1 MEADD
6 GQGRQAHPVHRHRG
20 RLSTFAA
27 TAFTTRFH
35 NNDSKELDDAMTI
48 SISRRALVAGGAALA
63 LGPGLLRSARADNG
77 VTDGLIRIGQSAVF
91 SGPAKD
97 FGVDYRAG
105 IKLYFDRVNKSGGV
119 NGRKIELVSYD
130 DAYDPAK
137 TAVNTAK
144 LIDED
149 KVFALAGFVATGNL
163 AAAMPLAEKAGVP
176 MFAPLV
182 GTSSFRA
189 KVNRLLFHVRAG
201 YDVELR
207 KIISHLSTISLSS
220 IAVVYQ
226 DSAFGKSNLATC
238 EQLAADYK
246 VQVVKTLPLAI
257 TAEDAKQV
265 VASLAE
271 AKPGAVVMIMAG
283 RMVEVFIRDYRA
295 NGGAAPLY
303 TLSVGITDAP
313 GSAKRLDGK
322 LAGLVTA
329 SIVPPPEALRVPI
342 VADYQRDR
350 AEFGEKIDGYTT
362 LEGYIASRV
371 MVEGLRRGGKTLTRD
386 SFIAGLE
393 SIGNTRFGDFPVE
406 YSAKNHN
413 GSTFVDLEM
422 YTRDGH
428 LRR

>member
-1 MEADD
+1 MK
-6 GQGRQAHPVHRHRG
+6 
-20 RLSTFAA
+20 LSIT
-27 TAFTTRFH
+27 
-35 NNDSKELDDAMTI
+35 
-48 SISRRALVAGGAALA
+48 RRAMVAGGAALA
-63 LGPGLLRSARADNG
+63 LGPGLLRTARADNG
-77 VTDGLIRIGQSAVF
+77 VSDTTIRIGQSAVF

-97 FGVDYRAG
+97 FGIDYRAG

-119 NGRKIELVSYD
+119 NGRKIELVTYD

-149 KVFALAGFVATGNL
+149 KVFALTGYVATGNL

-182 GTSSFRA
+182 GTTSFRT
-189 KVNRLLFHVRAG
+189 KVNRYLFHVRAG
-201 YDVELR
+201 YDLELR
-207 KIISHLSTISLSS
+207 KIISHLSTIGIQS

-238 EQLAADYK
+238 EELAADYK
-246 VQVVKTLPLAI
+246 VKVLKTFPLAI
-257 TAEDAKQV
+257 TAEDARQV
-265 VASLAE
+265 VSGLAE

-283 RMVEVFIRDYRA
+283 RMVEVFMRDYRA
-295 NGGAAPLY
+295 NAVGASLY
-303 TLSVGITDAP
+303 TLSVGITDAA
-313 GSAKRLDGK
+313 GSAKRLEGK

-329 SIVPPPEALRVPI
+329 SIVPPPQALRVPI

-350 AEFGEKIDGYTT
+350 AEFGEKIDSYTA
-362 LEGYIASRV
+362 LEGYIAARV
-371 MVEGLRRGGKTLTRD
+371 MVEGLRRAGKALTRD
-386 SFIAGLE
+386 GFIAGLE
-393 SIGNTRFGDFPVE
+393 SIGSTRFGDFPIE

-413 GSTFVDLEM
+413 GSTFVDLEI
-422 YTRDGH
+422 YARDGQ

>member
-1 MEADD
+1 M
-6 GQGRQAHPVHRHRG
+6 
-20 RLSTFAA
+20 
-27 TAFTTRFH
+27 
-35 NNDSKELDDAMTI
+35 
-48 SISRRALVAGGAALA
+48 VAGSAAMA
-63 LGPGLLRSARADNG
+63 LGPGLLRSARAENG
-77 VTDGLIRIGQSAVF
+77 VTDTTIRIGQSAVF

-105 IKLYFDRVNKSGGV
+105 IKLHFDRVNKSGGV
-119 NGRKIELVSYD
+119 NGRKIELVTYD

-137 TAVNTAK
+137 TAINTAK

-149 KVFALAGFVATGNL
+149 KVFALTGFVATGNL

-182 GTSSFRA
+182 GTTSFRT

-201 YDVELR
+201 YDLELR
-207 KIISHLSTISLSS
+207 KIISHLSTIGISS
-220 IAVVYQ
+220 IAVVFQ
-226 DSAFGKSNLATC
+226 DSPFGKSNLATC
-238 EQLAADYK
+238 EQLAAEHK

-265 VASLAE
+265 AAGLAD

-283 RMVEVFIRDYRA
+283 RMVEIFIRDYRA
-295 NGGAAPLY
+295 NGVGAPLY
-303 TLSVGITDAP
+303 TLSVGITDAA

-329 SIVPPPEALRVPI
+329 SIVPPPQAQRVPI
-342 VADYQRDR
+342 VGDYQRDR
-350 AEFGEKIDGYTT
+350 AEFGEKIDSYTA
-362 LEGYIASRV
+362 LEGYIVGRV
-371 MVEGLRRGGKTLTRD
+371 MTEGLRRAGKTLTRD

-393 SIGNTRFGDFPVE
+393 SIGSTRFGDFPID

-422 YTRDGH
+422 YTRDGQ

>member
-1 MEADD
+1 M
-6 GQGRQAHPVHRHRG
+6 
-20 RLSTFAA
+20 L
-27 TAFTTRFH
+27 
-35 NNDSKELDDAMTI
+35 
-48 SISRRALVAGGAALA
+48 AGSAALA
-63 LGPGLLRSARADNG
+63 LGPGLLRTARADNG
-77 VTDGLIRIGQSAVF
+77 VSDTTIRIGQSAVF

-105 IKLYFDRVNKSGGV
+105 IKLYFDRVNKAGGV
-119 NGRKIELVSYD
+119 NGRKIELITYD

-149 KVFALAGFVATGNL
+149 KVFALTGYVATGNL

-182 GTSSFRA
+182 GTSSFRT
-189 KVNRLLFHVRAG
+189 KTNRYLFHVRAG
-201 YDVELR
+201 YDLELR
-207 KIISHLSTISLSS
+207 KIISHLSTIGIQS

-226 DSAFGKSNLATC
+226 DSAFGKSNLVTC
-238 EQLAADYK
+238 EELAADYK
-246 VQVVKTLPLAI
+246 VKVLKTFPLAI
-257 TAEDAKQV
+257 AAEDAKTV
-265 VASLAE
+265 VAGLAE

-283 RMVEVFIRDYRA
+283 RMVEVFMRDYRA
-295 NGGAAPLY
+295 SAGGAPLY
-303 TLSVGITDAP
+303 TLSVGITDAA

-329 SIVPPPEALRVPI
+329 SIVPPPQALRVPI

-350 AEFGEKIDGYTT
+350 AEFGEKIDSYTA
-362 LEGYIASRV
+362 LEGYIVARV
-371 MVEGLRRGGKTLTRD
+371 MVEGLRRAGKALTRD
-386 SFIAGLE
+386 GFIAGLE
-393 SIGNTRFGDFPVE
+393 SIGSTRFGDFPVE

-422 YTRDGH
+422 YTRDGQ

>member
-1 MEADD
+1 M
-6 GQGRQAHPVHRHRG
+6 
-20 RLSTFAA
+20 
-27 TAFTTRFH
+27 
-35 NNDSKELDDAMTI
+35 
-48 SISRRALVAGGAALA
+48 VAGGAALA
-63 LGPGLLRSARADNG
+63 LGPGLLRPARADNG
-77 VTDGLIRIGQSAVF
+77 VTDTAIRIGQSAVF

-105 IKLYFDRVNKSGGV
+105 IQLYFDRVNKSGGIH
-119 NGRKIELVSYD
+119 GRKIELVTYD
-130 DAYDPAK
+130 DAYEPAK

-149 KVFALAGFVATGNL
+149 KVFALTGYVATGNL

-182 GTSSFRA
+182 GTTSFRT
-189 KVNRLLFHVRAG
+189 KTNRYLFHVRAG
-201 YDVELR
+201 YDLELR
-207 KIISHLSTISLSS
+207 KIISHLSTLGIQS

-238 EQLAADYK
+238 EQLAAEYK
-246 VQVVKTLPLAI
+246 VKVVQTLPMAI
-257 TAEDAKQV
+257 AAEDAKQV
-265 VASLAE
+265 IGGLAE
-271 AKPGAVVMIMAG
+271 GRPGAVVMIMAG
-283 RMVEVFIRDYRA
+283 RMTEVFIRDYRA
-295 NGGAAPLY
+295 SGAAAPLY
-303 TLSVGITDAP
+303 TLSVGITDAA
-313 GSAKRLDGK
+313 GSAKRLEGK

-329 SIVPPPEALRVPI
+329 SIVPPPGAQRVPI

-350 AEFGEKIDGYTT
+350 AEFGQKIDSYTA
-362 LEGYIASRV
+362 LEGYIVARV
-371 MVEGLRRGGKTLTRD
+371 MAEGLRRAGKALTRD

-393 SIGNTRFGDFPVE
+393 SIGSTRFGDFPVD

-422 YTRDGH
+422 YTRDGQ

>member
-1 MEADD
+1 MK
-6 GQGRQAHPVHRHRG
+6 
-20 RLSTFAA
+20 L
-27 TAFTTRFH
+27 
-35 NNDSKELDDAMTI
+35 
-48 SISRRALVAGGAALA
+48 SISRRTLVAGGAALA
-63 LGPGLLRSARADNG
+63 LGPGLLRPARADNG
-77 VTDGLIRIGQSAVF
+77 VTDSTIRIGQSAVF

-105 IKLYFDRVNKSGGV
+105 IQLYFDRVNKSGGIH
-119 NGRKIELVSYD
+119 GRKIELVTYD
-130 DAYDPAK
+130 DAYEPAK
-137 TAVNTAK
+137 TAVNTGK

-149 KVFALAGFVATGNL
+149 KVFALTGYVATGNL

-182 GTSSFRA
+182 GTTSFRT
-189 KVNRLLFHVRAG
+189 KTNRYLFHVRAG
-201 YDVELR
+201 YDLELR
-207 KIISHLSTISLSS
+207 KIISHLSTLGIQS

-238 EQLAADYK
+238 EQLAAEYK
-246 VQVVKTLPLAI
+246 VKVVQTLPMAI
-257 TAEDAKQV
+257 AAEDAKQV
-265 VASLAE
+265 IGGLAE
-271 AKPGAVVMIMAG
+271 GRPGAVVMIMAG
-283 RMVEVFIRDYRA
+283 RMTEVFIRDYRA
-295 NGGAAPLY
+295 SGAAAPLY
-303 TLSVGITDAP
+303 TLSVGITDAA

-329 SIVPPPEALRVPI
+329 SIVPPPGAQRVPI

-350 AEFGEKIDGYTT
+350 AEFGQKIDSYTA
-362 LEGYIASRV
+362 LEGYIVARV
-371 MVEGLRRGGKTLTRD
+371 MAEGLRRAGKALTRD

-393 SIGNTRFGDFPVE
+393 SIGSTRFGDFPVD

-422 YTRDGH
+422 YTRDGQ

>member
-1 MEADD
+1 MK
-6 GQGRQAHPVHRHRG
+6 
-20 RLSTFAA
+20 L
-27 TAFTTRFH
+27 
-35 NNDSKELDDAMTI
+35 
-48 SISRRALVAGGAALA
+48 SISRRAMVAGSAAVA
-63 LGPGLLRSARADNG
+63 LGPGLLRSARAENG
-77 VTDGLIRIGQSAVF
+77 VTDTTIRIGQSAVF

-105 IKLYFDRVNKSGGV
+105 IKLHFDRVNKSGGV
-119 NGRKIELVSYD
+119 NGRKIELVTYD

-137 TAVNTAK
+137 TAINTAK

-149 KVFALAGFVATGNL
+149 KVFALTGFVATGNL

-182 GTSSFRA
+182 GTTSFRT

-201 YDVELR
+201 YDLELR
-207 KIISHLSTISLSS
+207 KIISHLSTIGISS
-220 IAVVYQ
+220 IAVVFQ
-226 DSAFGKSNLATC
+226 DSPFGKSNLATC
-238 EQLAADYK
+238 EQLAAEHK

-265 VASLAE
+265 AAGLAD

-283 RMVEVFIRDYRA
+283 RMVEIFIRDYRA
-295 NGGAAPLY
+295 NGVGAPLY
-303 TLSVGITDAP
+303 TLSVGITDAA

-329 SIVPPPEALRVPI
+329 SIVPPPQAQRVPI
-342 VADYQRDR
+342 VGDYQRDR
-350 AEFGEKIDGYTT
+350 AEFGEKIDSYTA
-362 LEGYIASRV
+362 LEGYIVGRV
-371 MVEGLRRGGKTLTRD
+371 MTEGLRRAGKTLTRD

-393 SIGNTRFGDFPVE
+393 SIGSTRFGDFPID

-422 YTRDGH
+422 YTRDGQ

>member
-1 MEADD
+1 M
-6 GQGRQAHPVHRHRG
+6 
-20 RLSTFAA
+20 
-27 TAFTTRFH
+27 
-35 NNDSKELDDAMTI
+35 
-48 SISRRALVAGGAALA
+48 VAGGAALA
-63 LGPGLLRSARADNG
+63 LGPGLLRPARADNG
-77 VTDGLIRIGQSAVF
+77 VTDSTIRIGQSAVF

-105 IKLYFDRVNKSGGV
+105 IQLYFDRVNKSGGIH
-119 NGRKIELVSYD
+119 GRKIELVTYD
-130 DAYDPAK
+130 DAYEPAK

-149 KVFALAGFVATGNL
+149 KVFALTGYVATGNL

-182 GTSSFRA
+182 GTTSFRT
-189 KVNRLLFHVRAG
+189 KTNRYLFHVRAG
-201 YDVELR
+201 YDLELR
-207 KIISHLSTISLSS
+207 KIISHLSTLGIQS

-238 EQLAADYK
+238 EQLAAEYK
-246 VQVVKTLPLAI
+246 VKVVQTLPMAI
-257 TAEDAKQV
+257 AAEDAKQV
-265 VASLAE
+265 IGGLAE
-271 AKPGAVVMIMAG
+271 GRPGAVVMIMAG
-283 RMVEVFIRDYRA
+283 RMTEVFIRDYRA
-295 NGGAAPLY
+295 SGAAAPLY
-303 TLSVGITDAP
+303 TLSVGITDAA
-313 GSAKRLDGK
+313 GSAKRLEGK

-329 SIVPPPEALRVPI
+329 SIVPPPGAQRVPI

-350 AEFGEKIDGYTT
+350 AEFGQKIDSYTA
-362 LEGYIASRV
+362 LEGYIVARV
-371 MVEGLRRGGKTLTRD
+371 MAEGLRRAGKALTRD

-393 SIGNTRFGDFPVE
+393 SIGSTRFGDFPVD

-422 YTRDGH
+422 YTRDGQ

>member
-1 MEADD
+1 MK
-6 GQGRQAHPVHRHRG
+6 
-20 RLSTFAA
+20 L
-27 TAFTTRFH
+27 
-35 NNDSKELDDAMTI
+35 
-48 SISRRALVAGGAALA
+48 SISRRTLVAGGAALA
-63 LGPGLLRSARADNG
+63 LGPGLLRPARADNG
-77 VTDGLIRIGQSAVF
+77 VTDTTIRIGQSAVF

-105 IKLYFDRVNKSGGV
+105 IQLYFDRVNKSGGV
-119 NGRKIELVSYD
+119 HGRKIELVTYD
-130 DAYDPAK
+130 DAYEPAK

-149 KVFALAGFVATGNL
+149 KVFALTGYVATGNL

-182 GTSSFRA
+182 GTTSFRT
-189 KVNRLLFHVRAG
+189 KTNRYLFHVRAG
-201 YDVELR
+201 YDLELR
-207 KIISHLSTISLSS
+207 KIISHLSTLGIQS

-238 EQLAADYK
+238 EQLAAEYK
-246 VQVVKTLPLAI
+246 VKVVQTLPIAI
-257 TAEDAKQV
+257 AAEDAKQV
-265 VASLAE
+265 VGGLAE
-271 AKPGAVVMIMAG
+271 GRPGAVVMIMAG
-283 RMVEVFIRDYRA
+283 RMTEVFIRDYRA
-295 NGGAAPLY
+295 SGAAAPLY
-303 TLSVGITDAP
+303 TLSVGITDAA

-329 SIVPPPEALRVPI
+329 SIVPPPGALRVPI

-350 AEFGEKIDGYTT
+350 AEFGQKIDSYTA
-362 LEGYIASRV
+362 LEGYIVARV
-371 MVEGLRRGGKTLTRD
+371 MTEGLRRAGKALTRD

-393 SIGNTRFGDFPVE
+393 SIGSTRFGDFPVD

-422 YTRDGH
+422 YTRDGQ

>member
-1 MEADD
+1 M
-6 GQGRQAHPVHRHRG
+6 
-20 RLSTFAA
+20 
-27 TAFTTRFH
+27 
-35 NNDSKELDDAMTI
+35 
-48 SISRRALVAGGAALA
+48 VAGGAALA
-63 LGPGLLRSARADNG
+63 LGPGLLRPARADNG
-77 VTDGLIRIGQSAVF
+77 VTDSTIRIGQSAVF

-105 IKLYFDRVNKSGGV
+105 IQLYFDRVNKSGGIH
-119 NGRKIELVSYD
+119 GRKIELVTYD
-130 DAYDPAK
+130 DAYEPAK

-149 KVFALAGFVATGNL
+149 KVFALTGYVATGNL

-182 GTSSFRA
+182 GTTSFRT
-189 KVNRLLFHVRAG
+189 KTNRYLFHVRAG
-201 YDVELR
+201 YDLELR
-207 KIISHLSTISLSS
+207 KIISHLSTLGIQS

-238 EQLAADYK
+238 EQLAAEYK
-246 VQVVKTLPLAI
+246 VKVVQTLPMAI
-257 TAEDAKQV
+257 AAEDAKQV
-265 VASLAE
+265 IGGLAE
-271 AKPGAVVMIMAG
+271 GRPGAVVMIMAG
-283 RMVEVFIRDYRA
+283 RMTEVFIRDYRA
-295 NGGAAPLY
+295 SGAAAPLY
-303 TLSVGITDAP
+303 TLSVGITDAA
-313 GSAKRLDGK
+313 GSAKRLEGK

-329 SIVPPPEALRVPI
+329 SIVPPPGAQRVPI

-350 AEFGEKIDGYTT
+350 AEFGGQKIDSYTA
-362 LEGYIASRV
+362 LEGYIVARV
-371 MVEGLRRGGKTLTRD
+371 MAEGLRRAGKALTRD

-393 SIGNTRFGDFPVE
+393 SIGSTRFGDFPVD

-422 YTRDGH
+422 YTRDGQ

>member
-1 MEADD
+1 
-6 GQGRQAHPVHRHRG
+6 
-20 RLSTFAA
+20 
-27 TAFTTRFH
+27 
-35 NNDSKELDDAMTI
+35 MTI
-48 SISRRALVAGGAALA
+48 PISRRALVAGGAALA

-97 FGVDYRAG
+97 FGIDYRAG
-105 IKLYFDRVNKSGGV
+105 IKLYFDRVNKSGGI
-119 NGRKIELVSYD
+119 NGRKLELVSYD

-137 TAVNTAK
+137 TAANTAK

-189 KVNRLLFHVRAG
+189 KVNRL
-201 YDVELR
+201 
-207 KIISHLSTISLSS
+207 TISLSS

-246 VQVVKTLPLAI
+246 VQVVKALPLAI
-257 TAEDAKQV
+257 AAEDAKQV

-271 AKPGAVVMIMAG
+271 AKPGAVLMIMAG
-283 RMVEVFIRDYRA
+283 RMVEVFMRDYRA

-303 TLSVGITDAP
+303 TLSVGITDAA
-313 GSAKRLDGK
+313 GSAKRLEGK

-329 SIVPPPEALRVPI
+329 SIVPPPQALRVPI

-371 MVEGLRRGGKTLTRD
+371 MVEGLRRAGKALTRD

-393 SIGNTRFGDFPVE
+393 SIGNARFGDFPVE

-422 YTRDGH
+422 YTRDGQ

>member
-1 MEADD
+1 MK
-6 GQGRQAHPVHRHRG
+6 
-20 RLSTFAA
+20 L
-27 TAFTTRFH
+27 
-35 NNDSKELDDAMTI
+35 
-48 SISRRALVAGGAALA
+48 SISRRTLVAGGAALA
-63 LGPGLLRSARADNG
+63 LGPGLLRPARADNG
-77 VTDGLIRIGQSAVF
+77 VTDTTIRIGQSAVF

-105 IKLYFDRVNKSGGV
+105 IQLYFDRVNKSGGIH
-119 NGRKIELVSYD
+119 GRKIELVTYD
-130 DAYDPAK
+130 DAYEPAK

-149 KVFALAGFVATGNL
+149 KVFALTGYVATGNL

-182 GTSSFRA
+182 GTTSFRT
-189 KVNRLLFHVRAG
+189 KTNRYLFHVRAG
-201 YDVELR
+201 YDLELR
-207 KIISHLSTISLSS
+207 KIISHLSTLGIQS

-238 EQLAADYK
+238 EQLAAEYK
-246 VQVVKTLPLAI
+246 VKVVQTLPMAI
-257 TAEDAKQV
+257 AAEDAKQV
-265 VASLAE
+265 IGGLAE
-271 AKPGAVVMIMAG
+271 GRPGAVVMIMAG
-283 RMVEVFIRDYRA
+283 RMTEVFIRDYRA
-295 NGGAAPLY
+295 SGAAAPLY
-303 TLSVGITDAP
+303 TLSVGITDAA
-313 GSAKRLDGK
+313 GSAKRLEGK

-329 SIVPPPEALRVPI
+329 SIVPPPGAQRVPI

-350 AEFGEKIDGYTT
+350 AEFGQKIDSYTA
-362 LEGYIASRV
+362 LEGYIVARV
-371 MVEGLRRGGKTLTRD
+371 MAEGLRRAGKALTRD

-393 SIGNTRFGDFPVE
+393 SIGSTRFGDFPVD

-422 YTRDGH
+422 YTRDGQ

>member
-1 MEADD
+1 M
-6 GQGRQAHPVHRHRG
+6 
-20 RLSTFAA
+20 
-27 TAFTTRFH
+27 
-35 NNDSKELDDAMTI
+35 
-48 SISRRALVAGGAALA
+48 VAGSAAMA
-63 LGPGLLRSARADNG
+63 LGPGLLRSARAENG
-77 VTDGLIRIGQSAVF
+77 VTDTTIRIGQSAVF

-105 IKLYFDRVNKSGGV
+105 IKLHFDRVNKSGGV
-119 NGRKIELVSYD
+119 NGRKIELVTYD

-137 TAVNTAK
+137 TAINTAK

-149 KVFALAGFVATGNL
+149 KVFALTGFVATGNL

-182 GTSSFRA
+182 GTTSFRT
-189 KVNRLLFHVRAG
+189 KVNHLLFHVRAG
-201 YDVELR
+201 YDLELR
-207 KIISHLSTISLSS
+207 KIISHLSTIGISS
-220 IAVVYQ
+220 IAVVFQ
-226 DSAFGKSNLATC
+226 DSPFGKSNLATC
-238 EQLAADYK
+238 EQLAAEHK

-265 VASLAE
+265 AAGLAD

-283 RMVEVFIRDYRA
+283 RMVEIFIRDYRA
-295 NGGAAPLY
+295 NGVGAPLY
-303 TLSVGITDAP
+303 TLSVGITDAA

-329 SIVPPPEALRVPI
+329 SIVPPPQAQRVPI
-342 VADYQRDR
+342 VGDYQRDR
-350 AEFGEKIDGYTT
+350 AEFGEKIDSYTA
-362 LEGYIASRV
+362 LEGYIVGRV
-371 MVEGLRRGGKTLTRD
+371 MTEGLRRAGKTLTRD

-393 SIGNTRFGDFPVE
+393 SIGSTRFGDFPID

-422 YTRDGH
+422 YTRDGQ

>member
-1 MEADD
+1 MK
-6 GQGRQAHPVHRHRG
+6 
-20 RLSTFAA
+20 L
-27 TAFTTRFH
+27 
-35 NNDSKELDDAMTI
+35 
-48 SISRRALVAGGAALA
+48 SISRRTLVAGGAALA
-63 LGPGLLRSARADNG
+63 LGPGLLRPARADNG
-77 VTDGLIRIGQSAVF
+77 VTDSTIRIGQSAVF

-105 IKLYFDRVNKSGGV
+105 IQLYFDRVNKSGGIH
-119 NGRKIELVSYD
+119 GRKIELVTYD
-130 DAYDPAK
+130 DAYEPAK

-149 KVFALAGFVATGNL
+149 KVFALTGYVATGNL

-182 GTSSFRA
+182 GTTSFRT
-189 KVNRLLFHVRAG
+189 KTNRYLFHVRAG
-201 YDVELR
+201 YDLELR
-207 KIISHLSTISLSS
+207 KIISHLSTLGIQS

-238 EQLAADYK
+238 EQLAAEYK
-246 VQVVKTLPLAI
+246 VKVVQTLPMAI
-257 TAEDAKQV
+257 AAEDAKQV
-265 VASLAE
+265 IGGLAE
-271 AKPGAVVMIMAG
+271 GRPGAVVMIMAG
-283 RMVEVFIRDYRA
+283 RMTEVFIRDYRA
-295 NGGAAPLY
+295 SGAAAPLY
-303 TLSVGITDAP
+303 TLSVGITDAA

-329 SIVPPPEALRVPI
+329 SIVPPPGAQRVPI

-350 AEFGEKIDGYTT
+350 AEFGQKIDSYTA
-362 LEGYIASRV
+362 LEGYIVARV
-371 MVEGLRRGGKTLTRD
+371 MAEGLRRAGKALTRD

-393 SIGNTRFGDFPVE
+393 SIGSTRFGDFPVD

-422 YTRDGH
+422 YTRDGQ

>member
-1 MEADD
+1 MK
-6 GQGRQAHPVHRHRG
+6 
-20 RLSTFAA
+20 L
-27 TAFTTRFH
+27 
-35 NNDSKELDDAMTI
+35 
-48 SISRRALVAGGAALA
+48 SISRRTLVAGGAALA
-63 LGPGLLRSARADNG
+63 LGPGLLRPARADNG
-77 VTDGLIRIGQSAVF
+77 VTDSTIRIGQSAVF

-105 IKLYFDRVNKSGGV
+105 IQLYFDRVNKSGGIH
-119 NGRKIELVSYD
+119 GRKIELVTYD
-130 DAYDPAK
+130 DAYEPAK

-149 KVFALAGFVATGNL
+149 KVFALTGYVATGNL

-182 GTSSFRA
+182 GTTSFRT
-189 KVNRLLFHVRAG
+189 KTNRYLFHVRAG
-201 YDVELR
+201 YDLELR
-207 KIISHLSTISLSS
+207 KIISHLSTLGIQS

-238 EQLAADYK
+238 EQLAAEYK
-246 VQVVKTLPLAI
+246 VKVVQTLPMAI
-257 TAEDAKQV
+257 AAEDAKQV
-265 VASLAE
+265 IAGLAE
-271 AKPGAVVMIMAG
+271 GRPGAVVMIMAG
-283 RMVEVFIRDYRA
+283 RMTEVFIRDYRA
-295 NGGAAPLY
+295 SGAAAPLY
-303 TLSVGITDAP
+303 TLSVGITDAA
-313 GSAKRLDGK
+313 GSAKRLEGK

-329 SIVPPPEALRVPI
+329 SIVPPPGAQRVPI

-350 AEFGEKIDGYTT
+350 AEFGQKIDSYTA
-362 LEGYIASRV
+362 LEGYIVARV
-371 MVEGLRRGGKTLTRD
+371 MAEGLRRAGKALTRD

-393 SIGNTRFGDFPVE
+393 SIGSTRFGDFPVD

-422 YTRDGH
+422 YTRDGQ

>member
-1 MEADD
+1 M
-6 GQGRQAHPVHRHRG
+6 
-20 RLSTFAA
+20 
-27 TAFTTRFH
+27 
-35 NNDSKELDDAMTI
+35 
-48 SISRRALVAGGAALA
+48 VAGGAALA
-63 LGPGLLRSARADNG
+63 FGPGLLRTARADNS
-77 VTDGLIRIGQSAVF
+77 VSDTTIRIGQSAVF

-97 FGVDYRAG
+97 FGIDYRAG

-119 NGRKIELVSYD
+119 NGRKIELITYD

-149 KVFALAGFVATGNL
+149 KVFALTGYVATGNL

-182 GTSSFRA
+182 GTTSFRT
-189 KVNRLLFHVRAG
+189 KVNRYLFHARAG
-201 YDVELR
+201 YDLELR
-207 KIISHLSTISLSS
+207 KIISHLSTIGISS
-220 IAVVYQ
+220 IAVVFQ
-226 DSAFGKSNLATC
+226 DSPFGKSNLATC
-238 EQLAADYK
+238 EQLAAEHK

-265 VASLAE
+265 AAGLAE

-283 RMVEVFIRDYRA
+283 RMVEIFIRDYRA
-295 NGGAAPLY
+295 NGVGAPLY
-303 TLSVGITDAP
+303 TLSVGITDAA

-329 SIVPPPEALRVPI
+329 SIVPPPQAQRVPI
-342 VADYQRDR
+342 VGDYQRDR
-350 AEFGEKIDGYTT
+350 AEFGEKIDSYTA
-362 LEGYIASRV
+362 LEGYIVGRV
-371 MVEGLRRGGKTLTRD
+371 MAEGLRRAGKTLTRD

-393 SIGNTRFGDFPVE
+393 SIGSTRFGDFPID

-422 YTRDGH
+422 YTRDGQ

>member
-6 GQGRQAHPVHRHRG
+6 RQGRQAHPVHRHRG
-20 RLSTFAA
+20 RLSNFAA

-63 LGPGLLRSARADNG
+63 MGPGLLRSARADNG
-77 VTDGLIRIGQSAVF
+77 VTDSLIRIGQSAVF

-163 AAAMPLAEKAGVP
+163 VAAMPLAEKAGVP

>member
-6 GQGRQAHPVHRHRG
+6 RQGRQAHPVHRHRG

-63 LGPGLLRSARADNG
+63 MGPGLLRSARAENG
-77 VTDGLIRIGQSAVF
+77 VTDSLIRIGQSAVF

-163 AAAMPLAEKAGVP
+163 VAAMPLAEKAGVP

-422 YTRDGH
+422 YTRDGQ

>member
-1 MEADD
+1 M
-6 GQGRQAHPVHRHRG
+6 
-20 RLSTFAA
+20 
-27 TAFTTRFH
+27 
-35 NNDSKELDDAMTI
+35 
-48 SISRRALVAGGAALA
+48 VAGGAALA
-63 LGPGLLRSARADNG
+63 LGPGLLRSARAENG
-77 VTDGLIRIGQSAVF
+77 VTDTTIRIGQSAVF

-119 NGRKIELVSYD
+119 NGRKLELVTYD

-137 TAVNTAK
+137 TAINTAK

-149 KVFALAGFVATGNL
+149 RVFALMGFVATGNL
-163 AAAMPLAEKAGVP
+163 VAAMPLADKAGVP

-182 GTSSFRA
+182 GTTSFRT
-189 KVNRLLFHVRAG
+189 KLNRNLFHVRAG
-201 YDVELR
+201 YDLELR
-207 KIISHLSTISLSS
+207 KIISHLSTIGIHN

-226 DSAFGKSNLATC
+226 DSAFGKSNLETC
-238 EQLAADYK
+238 EQLAAEHK
-246 VQVVKTLPLAI
+246 VRVVQALPMAI
-257 TAEDAKQV
+257 AAADAKGIGE
-265 VASLAE
+265 SLAK
-271 AKPGAVVMIMAG
+271 AQPGAVVMIMAG
-283 RMVEVFIRDYRA
+283 RMVEVFMRDYRA

-303 TLSVGITDAP
+303 TLSVGITDAA
-313 GSAKRLDGK
+313 GSAKRLEGK

-350 AEFGEKIDGYTT
+350 AEFGEKIDGYTA

-371 MVEGLRRGGKTLTRD
+371 MVEGLRRGGKALTRD

-422 YTRDGH
+422 YTRDGQ

>member
-1 MEADD
+1 MVA
-6 GQGRQAHPVHRHRG
+6 V
-20 RLSTFAA
+20 SAA
-27 TAFTTRFH
+27 
-35 NNDSKELDDAMTI
+35 M
-48 SISRRALVAGGAALA
+48 A
-63 LGPGLLRSARADNG
+63 LGPGLLRSARAENG
-77 VTDGLIRIGQSAVF
+77 VTDTTIRIGQSAVF

-105 IKLYFDRVNKSGGV
+105 IKLHFDRVNKSGGV
-119 NGRKIELVSYD
+119 NGRKIELVTYD

-137 TAVNTAK
+137 TAINTAK

-149 KVFALAGFVATGNL
+149 KVFALTGFVATGNL

-182 GTSSFRA
+182 GTTSFRT

-201 YDVELR
+201 YDLELR
-207 KIISHLSTISLSS
+207 KIISHLSTIGISS
-220 IAVVYQ
+220 IAVVFQ
-226 DSAFGKSNLATC
+226 DSPFGKSNLATC
-238 EQLAADYK
+238 EQLAAEHK

-265 VASLAE
+265 AAGLAD

-283 RMVEVFIRDYRA
+283 RMVEIFIRDYRA
-295 NGGAAPLY
+295 NGVGAPLY
-303 TLSVGITDAP
+303 TLSVGITDAA

-329 SIVPPPEALRVPI
+329 SIVPPPQAQRVPI
-342 VADYQRDR
+342 VGDYQRDR
-350 AEFGEKIDGYTT
+350 AEFGEKIDSYTA
-362 LEGYIASRV
+362 LEGYIVGRV
-371 MVEGLRRGGKTLTRD
+371 MAEGLRRAGKTLTRD

-393 SIGNTRFGDFPVE
+393 SIGSTRFGDFPID

-422 YTRDGH
+422 YTRDGQ

>member
-1 MEADD
+1 MK
-6 GQGRQAHPVHRHRG
+6 P
-20 RLSTFAA
+20 
-27 TAFTTRFH
+27 
-35 NNDSKELDDAMTI
+35 
-48 SISRRALVAGGAALA
+48 SISRRAMVASAAALA
-63 LGPGLLRSARADNG
+63 LGPGLLRTARADNG
-77 VTDGLIRIGQSAVF
+77 VTDTIIRIGQSAVF

-97 FGVDYRAG
+97 FGIDYRAG

-119 NGRKIELVSYD
+119 NGRKIELVTYD

-137 TAVNTAK
+137 TAVNTAR

-149 KVFALAGFVATGNL
+149 KVFALTGYVATGNL

-182 GTSSFRA
+182 GTTSFRT
-189 KVNRLLFHVRAG
+189 KVNRYLFHVRAG
-201 YDVELR
+201 YDLELR
-207 KIISHLSTISLSS
+207 KIISHLSTIGIQS

-238 EQLAADYK
+238 EELAADYK
-246 VQVVKTLPLAI
+246 VKVLKTFPLAI
-257 TAEDAKQV
+257 AAEDAKQV
-265 VASLAE
+265 ATGLAD

-283 RMVEVFIRDYRA
+283 RMVEVFMRDYRA
-295 NGGAAPLY
+295 NAVGAPLY
-303 TLSVGITDAP
+303 TLSVGITDAA
-313 GSAKRLDGK
+313 GSAKRLEGK

-329 SIVPPPEALRVPI
+329 SIVPPPQALRVPI

-350 AEFGEKIDGYTT
+350 AEFGEKIDSYTA
-362 LEGYIASRV
+362 LEGYIVARV
-371 MVEGLRRGGKTLTRD
+371 MVEGLRRAGKTLTRD
-386 SFIAGLE
+386 GFIAGLE
-393 SIGNTRFGDFPVE
+393 SIGSTRFGDFPIE

-422 YTRDGH
+422 YTRDGQ